1 MFGRLKIGTKIL
13 LVTGAIAITV
23 IVTIGVASD
32 LSTREAMRRDAFNKL
47 TAVREMKAQQIEDY
61 FTLIS
66 NQIRSLAKSRDTVS
80 AMQQFRV
87 GITVLKP
94 EQYMHPDRPDE
105 LEGFYTDTFAPLWA
119 SKSSGQA
126 LSAASIQELIPADDI
141 TKHLQTTYIV
151 ANEKEIGSKN
161 ELLRGADSTYYT
173 GQHAKFH
180 PLFNDFL
187 HKFGFYDIFLID
199 NRDGRIVYSVFKEI
213 DYATS
218 LKTGPFKNTN
228 LAKVFDRVVVNAPT
242 GEADDVAVS
251 VADFEPY
258 TPSYGVPAGFMAAPI
273 FDQDKLIGV
282 LAFQMPVDHIN
293 NIMTSHNSWKNVGLG
308 ESGETYLVGADKLL
322 RNQSRFLIEDRERY
336 LQLIEEIGTDPDTVA
351 RIRSFNNSIG
361 LQEVD
366 TVGTRAALSGETGT
380 EVFDDYRGVRV
391 LSAYRPLSI
400 PGLDWA
406 IMSEID
412 EAEAF
417 KLFDNLRD
425 RMIMLASVLIAITI
439 YISYFF
445 SLSLTRPLRDLES
458 AAESL
463 SSGKLDE
470 PIQRASGDEIGD
482 LAENFEQMRVALG
495 NSFAEVE
502 HKKNELEDRVAE
514 RTNELDEALAKQAD
528 QNRALGEQ
536 NTELQTIQSE
546 LIESRERIEASEK
559 RTAAII
565 EASPD
570 GIVTIDRKGT
580 IQTFNKSAES
590 IFGYGAAQVIGKNVK
605 ILMPKPVALEHDYY
619 LERYDPTQPSSV
631 VGNTLELEGLRRDGE
646 LFPLEL
652 SVESVQ
658 IGEDIIFI
666 GMLRDISDRKRAEVE
681 SRLLDRVTAIAAET
695 DSFET
700 ALQRTIDM
708 TCELIGWP
716 VGHAYVWSDESDCL
730 VPTSIWHLRD
740 ADEFAEFR
748 EVTERTGFSVG
759 EGLPGRVAQSGEPTW
774 IADLKADPN
783 FPRNKLMKELGVKS
797 AFGVPVEI
805 DGFVVA
811 VLEFFVDKSLSADE
825 SLLQLMRGVGGQLG
839 RVFER
844 RRAAEELERASEA
857 AEAANEA
864 KSAFLANMSH
874 EIRTPMNAII
884 GLSDL
889 CLRTDLT
896 PKQQDYLHKVHA
908 SSQSLLGII
917 NDILDFSKIEAGK
930 LDMES
935 IAFTLEEVLD
945 NLATSASVKTQEKG
959 LELLFSQAPNVPRG
973 LMGDPLRLGQVLIN
987 LTNNSVKFTEA
998 GEIVVSADVL
1008 EQSEDQATL
1017 QFSVRDT
1024 GIGMTPEQQ
1033 SRLFQSFSQAD
1044 TSTTRKYGGTGLGLA
1059 ISKQLVEMMG
1069 GNIWVE
1075 SEPGKGSTF
1084 KFTVILKKGAE
1095 SETRSHEPTPDLR
1108 GMRVLVV
1115 DDNAT
1120 SLEILQTYLES
1131 FSFRVTTADSG
1142 EAALALFE
1150 ETKEPF
1156 ELVMMDWMMPG
1167 MDGIQTATKIK
1178 TGIGLTDPPK
1188 IVLVTA
1194 FAGEE
1199 VSAREGGE
1207 YLDSVLTKPINPSL
1221 LFDAIMTTFGK
1232 TVRESASTRR
1242 KKGPDMEALRPVQGA
1257 RILLV
1262 EDNEIN
1268 QQVACELLQQ
1278 AGFVVEVAN
1287 HGQEAISMLEPGRYD
1302 CVLMDV
1308 QMPVMDGYTATRKI
1322 REDDRFQELPILAMT
1337 ANATVEDRNKAED
1350 AGMNEHIAKPIDPQ
1364 LLFTALLQWIEP
1376 GERDLPDSLQA
1387 PRESSLQEETLP
1399 ELPGIDT
1406 EAGLARMAGNIR
1418 SYRKLLDKFVA
1429 NQEGA
1434 IGEIRAAFGA
1444 GDHEGTVRLAH
1455 TLKGV
1460 AGSIGASAL
1469 QAAGADLESALKEQ
1483 PETLPETLIEVAGT
1497 QLAQTIA
1504 AIQSIAAA
1512 PADGPA
1518 QGGNSGTSADMV
1530 SKLHGLL
1537 ATLERYDAEA
1547 DDVLEE
1553 ILGQVAGTALAD
1565 PLRVLKKRVGQ
1576 YDFEGAAE
1584 DLKRLVASIDE
1595 SEGEVSSRQVTGSS

>member
-23 IVTIGVASD
+23 IVTLGVVSD

-66 NQIRSLAKSRDTVS
+66 NQIRSLARSRDTVS
-80 AMQQFRV
+80 AMQLFRV

-94 EQYMHPDRPDE
+94 GQYIHPMRPGE
-105 LEGFYTDTFAPLWA
+105 LEDFYTDTFAPLWV
-119 SKSSGQA
+119 SKGSGQN
-126 LSAASIQELIPADDI
+126 LSAASIQDLIPTDDI
-141 TKHLQTTYIV
+141 TKHLQTTYIA
-151 ANEKEIGSKN
+151 ANENEVGSKN

-173 GQHAKFH
+173 AQHVKFH
-180 PLFNDFL
+180 SVFNDFL
-187 HKFGFYDIFLID
+187 DKFGFYDIFLID

-228 LAKVFDRVVVNAPT
+228 LAKAFNKVVFNSSDGT
-242 GEADDVAVS
+242 ADSEHVS
-251 VADFEPY
+251 VVDFEPY
-258 TPSYGVPAGFMAAPI
+258 TPSYGVPAGFIATPI
-273 FDQDKLIGV
+273 YDQDKLIGV

-293 NIMTSHNSWKNVGLG
+293 GIMTSHSSWKDIGLG

-336 LQLIEEIGTDPDTVA
+336 LQMIEELGTDPDTVA

-380 EVFDDYRGVRV
+380 QVFDDYRGVRV
-391 LSAYRPLSI
+391 LSAYRQLNL
-400 PGLDWA
+400 PGLDWV

-417 KLFDNLRD
+417 QLFDQLRD

-445 SLSLTRPLRDLES
+445 SLSLTRPLRNLES

-502 HKKNELEDRVAE
+502 HKKNELEDRVTE
-514 RTNELDEALAKQAD
+514 RTNELDEALEKQAD
-528 QNRALGEQ
+528 QNRALGER
-536 NTELQTIQSE
+536 NTELQTIQTE
-546 LIESRERIEASEK
+546 LIESRGKIEASEK
-559 RTAAII
+559 RIAAII

-580 IQTFNKSAES
+580 IQSFNKSAES
-590 IFGYGAAQVIGKNVK
+590 TFGYEAAQVIGKNVK

-619 LERYDPTQPSSV
+619 LERFDPTRSSKV
-631 VGNTLELEGLRRDGE
+631 VGNSIEVEGMREDGN

-652 SVESVQ
+652 SVEKVQ
-658 IGEDIIFI
+658 VGEDIIFI
-666 GMLRDISDRKRAEVE
+666 ALLRDISDRKRAEVE

-695 DSFET
+695 DSFEA

-716 VGHAYVWSDESDCL
+716 VGHAYVWSDDSDRL
-730 VPTSIWHLRD
+730 VPTSIWYFRD
-740 ADEFAEFR
+740 ADEFEEFR
-748 EVTERTGFSVG
+748 RVTEGTEFAVG
-759 EGLPGRVAQSGEPTW
+759 EGLPGRVAQSGEPVW
-774 IADLKADPN
+774 IEDLKADPN
-783 FPRNKLMKELGVKS
+783 FPRNKLMKDLGVSS
-797 AFGVPVEI
+797 AFALPVEI

-811 VLEFFVDKSLSADE
+811 VLEFFVDKALGADE

-844 RRAAEELERASEA
+844 RKAAEELERASEA

-896 PKQQDYLHKVHA
+896 PKQQDYLRKVHA

-935 IAFTLEEVLD
+935 IPFALEDVLD
-945 NLATSASVKTQEKG
+945 NLATTASVKTQEKG
-959 LELLFSQAPNVPRG
+959 LELLFSQAPNVPAT

-998 GEIVVSADVL
+998 GEVVVSVDIL
-1008 EQSEDQATL
+1008 EQSEDKATL
-1017 QFSVRDT
+1017 EFSVRDT
-1024 GIGMTPEQQ
+1024 GIGMSPEQQ
-1033 SRLFQSFSQAD
+1033 GRLFQSFSQAD

-1069 GNIWVE
+1069 GKIWVE

-1084 KFTVILKKGAE
+1084 KFTVTLQKGTE
-1095 SETRSHEPTPDLR
+1095 QETRSHEPGPDLR

-1115 DDNAT
+1115 DDNPTA
-1120 SLEILQTYLES
+1120 LEILQTYLES
-1131 FSFRVTTADSG
+1131 LSFRVTTVDSG

-1150 ETKEPF
+1150 EANEHF
-1156 ELVMMDWMMPG
+1156 DLVMMDWLMPG
-1167 MDGIQTATKIK
+1167 LDGIETAEKIK

-1188 IVLVTA
+1188 IILVSG

-1199 VSAREGGE
+1199 VMAREGGE
-1207 YLDSVLTKPINPSL
+1207 YLDSMIAKPVNPSL
-1221 LFDAIMTTFGK
+1221 LFDVIMTTFGK
-1232 TVRESASTRR
+1232 TVPKSARDR
-1242 KKGPDMEALRPVQGA
+1242 GKKGLDMEALRPVQGA

-1268 QQVACELLQQ
+1268 QQVACELLEQ
-1278 AGFVVEVAN
+1278 AGFLVEVAN

-1308 QMPVMDGYTATRKI
+1308 QMPVMDGYTATRNI
-1322 REDDRFQELPILAMT
+1322 REDDRFQKLPILAMT
-1337 ANATVEDRNKAED
+1337 ANATVEDQRKSEE
-1350 AGMNEHIAKPIDPQ
+1350 AGMNDHIAKPIDPQ
-1364 LLFTALLQWIEP
+1364 VLFTALQQWIEP
-1376 GERDLPDSLQA
+1376 GGRELPESLQA
-1387 PRESSLQEETLP
+1387 PRESSPQEETLP

-1418 SYRKLLDKFVA
+1418 SYRKLLNKFVA
-1429 NQEGA
+1429 NQQGA
-1434 IGEIRAAFGA
+1434 IGEIRAAFEE

-1460 AGSIGASAL
+1460 AGTVGASAL
-1469 QAAGADLESALKEQ
+1469 QESAASLEAALKAEPEEAPEALVAHTEAELDRTLSVLQAVTTAEPLSGSGNGGGGVPADLSPRLQ
-1483 PETLPETLIEVAGT
+1483 
-1497 QLAQTIA
+1497 
-1504 AIQSIAAA
+1504 
-1512 PADGPA
+1512 
-1518 QGGNSGTSADMV
+1518 
-1530 SKLHGLL
+1530 GLL
-1537 ATLERYDAEA
+1537 EKLEQYDSEA

-1553 ILGQVAGTALAD
+1553 ILGRVAGTPLAD
-1565 PLRVLKKRVGQ
+1565 PLRALKKRVGE

-1584 DLKRLVASIDE
+1584 DLKQLVASLDE
-1595 SEGEVSSRQVTGSS
+1595 SADGVPSRQATGSD